1 MNELKNLLIWY
12 GYNEEGQIERLVNL
26 TAIPANEPVEE
37 FPTRFMMPP
46 TNGGGV
52 EKIVK
57 EHIVVPYSLLG
68 VSGTAFV
75 LYVHGKRFVAVLPYY
90 VMIAEEK

>member
-12 GYNEEGQIERLVNL
+12 GYNEEGVIERLIKL
-26 TAIPANEPVEE
+26 TAIPADEPVEE
-37 FPTRFMMPP
+37 FPDRFMMPP

-52 EKIVK
+52 HKIVK
-57 EHIVVPYSLLG
+57 EHIVVPEHLMG
-68 VSGTAFV
+68 VEGVAFV

-90 VMIAEEK
+90 VTIKES